1 MATKKGNRRKGAVRG
16 ARLGYDATKG
26 KARRAKAK
34 KMVGGRVKSRVKAS
48 PHRAALQKRHSVFQ

>member
-26 KARRAKAK
+26 QARRAKAK
-34 KMVGGRVKSRVKAS
+34 AKVAGRPVG
-48 PHRAALQKRHSVFQ
+48 